1 MPVGP
6 DTPSS
11 WSGPQPGMGTMANSS
26 ATPGVTKPQGS
37 DAGVVQ
43 RGETAVKVPGV
54 TMCRSPVT
62 AV

>member
-1 MPVGP
+1 
-6 DTPSS
+6 
-11 WSGPQPGMGTMANSS
+11 MGTMANSS